1 MPMASSNQRSSSR
14 LSRFDLGSSMPRD
27 LHFAQQSFGIFVDV
41 SSPLLKGVSRSSR
54 SLTVSGCARTSKLLC
69 DRQNS
74 VGLSDHRG
82 FLQDRGIRTAR
93 RTRRRHSLGM
103 RDGVGQRDEN
113 CINDRELLG
122 VQNTL
127 PGHAEL
133 PARCHFA
140 LQAGVIGLEMPPLS
154 SPSRGGAD
162 QNLSPRRGSLP

>member
-69 DRQNS
+69 DRQDPL
-74 VGLSDHRG
+74 GLPYHRS
-82 FLQDRGIRTAR
+82 LNHMTVQDRGLRTAR

-103 RDGVGQRDEN
+103 PDGIGRRGEN
-113 CINDRELLG
+113 FINDRELLG
-122 VQNTL
+122 VQSPL

-133 PARCHFA
+133 AARCRFA
-140 LQAGVIGLEMPPLS
+140 LQAGAIGLEIPPVS

-162 QNLSPRRGSLP
+162 QNLSP